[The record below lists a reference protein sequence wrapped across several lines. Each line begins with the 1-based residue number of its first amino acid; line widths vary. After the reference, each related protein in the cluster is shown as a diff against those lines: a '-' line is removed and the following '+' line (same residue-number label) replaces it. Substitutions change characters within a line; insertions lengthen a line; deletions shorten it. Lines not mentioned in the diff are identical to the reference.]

1 MVSQRN
7 VIQAGTVA
15 AALASIIGLV
25 FTVGDRVTGL
35 FGSSDTTPRVKI
47 DDVALET
54 MPLKTY
60 LLTDVHPTPLPLP
73 YTAKERAR
81 DVLVM
86 NLDARYLHATR
97 GGTFPA
103 MLFLERRTS
112 HGAAAVTP
120 QSTSYYLDTNDDQCG
135 CHTWFALPRKHGQ
148 YRIRVQI
155 FHPNSSASQPLDEQT
170 SDWTSL

>member
-1 MVSQRN
+1 

-15 AALASIIGLV
+15 AALASIIGV
-25 FTVGDRVTGL
+25 AFTVGDRVTGL
-35 FGSSDTTPRVKI
+35 FSSSDTTPRVKI
-47 DDVALET
+47 DRVGLER
-54 MPLKTY
+54 MSLKTY

-86 NLDARYLHATR
+86 DLRARYVHAAR

-103 MLFLERRTS
+103 MLFLERRTDS
-112 HGAAAVTP
+112 GAAAVKP
-120 QSTSYYLDTNDDQCG
+120 QSIEYYLDANDDQCG
-135 CHTWFALPRKHGQ
+135 CHAWFSIPRSHGQ

-155 FHPNSSASQPLDEQT
+155 FRPNGGGSQPLDEGT
-170 SDWTSL
+170 SDWTPL